1 MEKKIGKLEV
11 WKDRGFGIISV
22 KGENFQIEKFF
33 LPFVSVIICEPETP
47 HYGCVVKFNV
57 SSNKP
62 NSGKLPL
69 ATDAEIY
76 EPATVAHATGTSK
89 TEAA

>member
-1 MEKKIGKLEV
+1 MEKKIGKLEL
-11 WKDRGFGIISV
+11 WKERGFGIISV
-22 KGENFQIEKFF
+22 KGGNFQIEKFF

-47 HYGCVVKFNV
+47 HYGCIVRFNV

-62 NSGKLPL
+62 NPGKLPL
-69 ATDAEIY
+69 AIDAEIY
-76 EPATVAHATGTSK
+76 EPATVAVAAELST